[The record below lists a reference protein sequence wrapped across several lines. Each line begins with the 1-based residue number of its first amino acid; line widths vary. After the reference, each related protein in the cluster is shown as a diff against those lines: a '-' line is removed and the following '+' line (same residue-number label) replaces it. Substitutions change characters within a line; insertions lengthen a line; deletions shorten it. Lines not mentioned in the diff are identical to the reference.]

1 MSVLLLSANRYPEEV
16 KPFFRQ
22 EDWNDTIGHVESLY
36 DIKQQPI
43 PITTVASILTVVDD
57 LLSRNTNREQAEAR
71 LKSLPLSDHEHK
83 FAKAISALI
92 IKLSPMPME
101 ENINEFELCTCFLDP
116 FLSALFDDPDNGIY
130 LRWTNETTL
139 ESKAKSDLSRDRP
152 DICITESYGGKWN
165 VNRGYGEVKPATQI
179 QNHYLICKD
188 LYKIAEFCKNSVNT
202 QLGGSLGIQ
211 TIGRDIKFYLLSL
224 PATDAHV
231 LLQLA
236 EIKVPDSL
244 QKLPQLVTE
253 ISSVLKVLQVF
264 DKVCLRANRTEEC
277 IGQQNLQTKAVPK
290 LQQLFSE
297 SKNRKRPCHLQLH
310 HS

>member
-1 MSVLLLSANRYPEEV
+1 MSVLLLSPNRYPEEV

-36 DIKQQPI
+36 DIKQQSMPI
-43 PITTVASILTVVDD
+43 ITVSSILTVVHD

-188 LYKIAEFCKNSVNT
+188 LYKIARI
-202 QLGGSLGIQ
+202 L
-211 TIGRDIKFYLLSL
+211 
-224 PATDAHV
+224 
-231 LLQLA
+231 
-236 EIKVPDSL
+236 
-244 QKLPQLVTE
+244 
-253 ISSVLKVLQVF
+253 
-264 DKVCLRANRTEEC
+264 
-277 IGQQNLQTKAVPK
+277 
-290 LQQLFSE
+290 
-297 SKNRKRPCHLQLH
+297 
-310 HS
+310 

>member
-1 MSVLLLSANRYPEEV
+1 M
-16 KPFFRQ
+16 
-22 EDWNDTIGHVESLY
+22 
-36 DIKQQPI
+36 

-57 LLSRNTNREQAEAR
+57 LLSRNINREQAEAR
-71 LKSLPLSDHEHK
+71 LKSLPL
-83 FAKAISALI
+83 ALI

-101 ENINEFELCTCFLDP
+101 ENINEFELCTRFLDP

-152 DICITESYGGKWN
+152 DICITESCGGKWN
-165 VNRGYGEVKPATQI
+165 VNRGYGE
-179 QNHYLICKD
+179 
-188 LYKIAEFCKNSVNT
+188 
-202 QLGGSLGIQ
+202 LGGGLGIQ

-244 QKLPQLVTE
+244 QKLPQLVTQ

-264 DKVCLRANRTEEC
+264 DKICLRASRTEEC

-297 SKNRKRPCHLQLH
+297 SKNRKRQCHSQLH